1 MVTTV
6 REDHQ
11 AERLRVFAVEA
22 RMVVGECLCGSVCLL
37 IYYYWVVVYIRAV
50 CGLVV

>member
-6 REDHQ
+6 RKDHQ

-22 RMVVGECLCGSVCLL
+22 RMVVGECLFVDLLLLGGGVHKSCLR
-37 IYYYWVVVYIRAV
+37 VGGVEV
-50 CGLVV
+50 